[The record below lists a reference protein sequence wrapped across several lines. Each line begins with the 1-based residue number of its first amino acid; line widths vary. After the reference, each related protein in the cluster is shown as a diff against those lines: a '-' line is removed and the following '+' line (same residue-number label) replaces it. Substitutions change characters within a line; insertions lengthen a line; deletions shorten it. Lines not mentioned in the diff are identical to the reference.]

1 MTIQL
6 AVSQQE
12 RCTLNNRIWDEDEA
26 SEEFA
31 LDPVKVSIARLS
43 AVDIHRMNRLDLIDL
58 VAFSELLF
66 LSPEKLQHL
75 RFMDQAELKMLAFL
89 SRRSCR
95 HLVNSSYIKW
105 GGRAPFPSAA

>member
-12 RCTLNNRIWDEDEA
+12 RCKTDDRFGGVEEVP
-26 SEEFA
+26 EEFA

-105 GGRAPFPSAA
+105 GGQAPFPSAA